1 MSDATEFEREKGVL
15 PVAIFLIAA
24 AYSFYLLFAEIA
36 FLGLAE
42 PTVEGSRQLSFLRS
56 VLGAGGLVGGLIGGW
71 RFRLLRYPRSLSHA
85 LRACA
90 VAAILALLVQSWELM
105 LLIAALIGFVLGW
118 LLVVMVAGL
127 RACVGTQRL
136 GFCIGAGVG
145 LAHAVFSLPWLVAA
159 DPTIQTVVATVW
171 VGLAA
176 VLTPWLLP
184 QEPSLAWSNDYR
196 TDGMVVWMAVFLA
209 LMWID
214 SAALTVLP
222 RPEGVWAW
230 LTAAT
235 ALLAAVLGG
244 LWLDK
249 GARALVALTSFTFLA
264 LAGALVAS
272 ARGPE
277 WTPALC
283 AAAGGAI
290 AATALFHLAAL
301 GGRAWQA
308 GVLFAVSIW
317 IGSALGVG
325 MGRELGTV
333 PWSFLIG
340 ATVVVA
346 GGLGWREKQRRDVAL
361 ERSG

>member
-24 AYSFYLLFAEIA
+24 VYAYYLIFAEIA
-36 FLGLAE
+36 FLRLAE
-42 PTVEGSRQLSFLRS
+42 PAVEGSRQLSFLRS
-56 VLGAGGLVGGLIGGW
+56 VLGAGGLVGGLVGGW

-90 VAAILALLVQSWELM
+90 VVAILALLVQSWELR
-105 LLIAALIGFVLGW
+105 LLVAALVGFALGW
-118 LLVVMVAGL
+118 LLVVMIAGL
-127 RACVGTQRL
+127 RACVGTPRL
-136 GFCIGAGVG
+136 GLCIGAGAG
-145 LAHAVFSLPWLVAA
+145 LAHAVFSLPWLAAA

-171 VGLAA
+171 IGLAA

-196 TDGMVVWMAVFLA
+196 TDGMAAWMAVFLA

-214 SAALTVLP
+214 AAAFTVLP
-222 RPEGVWAW
+222 RPAAGLAW

-235 ALLAAVLGG
+235 ALSSALLGG
-244 LWLDK
+244 LWLDR
-249 GARALVALTSFTFLA
+249 GARARVALTSFTLLA

-272 ARGPE
+272 GQGPV
-277 WTPALC
+277 WAATLC
-283 AAAGGAI
+283 AASGGAI

-308 GVLFAVSIW
+308 GVLFAVSLW
-317 IGSALGVG
+317 IGSAFGVG

-333 PWSFLIG
+333 PWSFLAG
-340 ATVVVA
+340 AAVVVA

-361 ERSG
+361 GG